1 MDRRLFLTVLAT
13 GICIAP
19 LAEAQMRE
27 DMRKRW
33 DEMDHPTRERAMDR
47 MRGQRTE
54 PSYEQMRERWNTM
67 SPEMRRK
74 MMGRHAQMHGEMP
87 K

>member
-13 GICIAP
+13 GIVVAP
-19 LAEAQMRE
+19 LAQAQMRD

-33 DEMDHPTRERAMDR
+33 DDMDHPARERAMDR
-47 MRGQRTE
+47 MRVPRTE
-54 PSYEQMRERWNTM
+54 PSYEQMRERWDKM
-67 SPEMRRK
+67 SPETRRK
-74 MMGRHAQMHGEMP
+74 MIERRDQMHGEIR